1 MRLRHI
7 FLLVITALTFMLF
20 FRNAV
25 ADEKDAVKIQ
35 FTKDFSLMDFQRG
48 CRDELPKEYLDNLC
62 RLAHNLQI
70 IQDHL
75 PKDKKIKIIS
85 GYRSPHC
92 NKRVSGA
99 KKSQHMKGKAAD
111 IRVKGMSTRRLKQL
125 IERLIKEDKIA
136 DGGVGLYRRHVHYD
150 VREWHARWKK
160 IRYQR
165 GVCD

>member
-1 MRLRHI
+1 MKRILAI
-7 FLLVITALTFMLF
+7 CIPFFVVMFLNPQVLAKD
-20 FRNAV
+20 NA
-25 ADEKDAVKIQ
+25 AIQ

-48 CRDELPKEYLDNLC
+48 CHDELPEKYLDNLC
-62 RLAHNLQI
+62 RLAYNLQI

-75 PKDKKIKIIS
+75 PEGKKIKIIS
-85 GYRSPHC
+85 GYRSPRC

-99 KKSQHMKGKAAD
+99 KKSQHMRGKAAD
-111 IRVKGMSTRRLKQL
+111 IRVKGMSTKRLKRL

-150 VREWHARWKK
+150 VRDWHARWKK
-160 IRYQR
+160 IRYQG